1 VLTTRNYIK
10 TRTLIIEKKPLIL
23 KFRMSSEEFINTS
36 EIDGLLKYIKS
47 VKYLYRVKFLIF
59 FIQNR

>member
-1 VLTTRNYIK
+1 
-10 TRTLIIEKKPLIL
+10 
-23 KFRMSSEEFINTS
+23 MSSEEFINTS

-59 FIQNR
+59 FIQNRQIGLKNG

>member
-1 VLTTRNYIK
+1 VLTTRNYVK
-10 TRTLIIEKKPLIL
+10 TLIIKKNPLIL

-59 FIQNR
+59 FFIQNR